1 MSTIRRQSIISSFVV
16 YIGFAFGFLN
26 TYLLTRQGGFTKEEY
41 GLIAVFVAVAQVM
54 FSLANVGMPAFLN
67 KFFPYYK
74 AHLPENKNDQLTWA
88 LLLPCAGFLIVL
100 LFGLGFKNIVA
111 NKIFSNSPELLNYYY
126 WLFPFGF
133 GFTIFMVLEA
143 YSWQRGRA
151 VVSNF
156 LKEVVFR
163 AFVTLLILLTAIG
176 FIKNFNT
183 FIGLYSFIYIALVSY
198 LLFYFRRRKQL
209 NFTLQRSN
217 VTQKFRKK
225 IKALIGFVWGGG
237 LVFSLASVVDTL
249 IIAAVLPNGV
259 GAAAVFTFGQYVAS
273 LIQAPQRAVVSA
285 SVGALSQAWKD
296 KDFKKINKIY
306 HRSSINQ
313 LLFSCAMFSLIWIN
327 FEDGIFTFHL
337 QEEYVASK
345 WIFFYIGLTY
355 ILDMGT
361 GLNGQIISTSSY
373 WKFEFKTRMI
383 LFAITLPLT
392 YFLTVKY
399 GIVGPPFANL
409 ISYSIYNAIRYSF
422 LLKKFNMQPFDSKT
436 LAALVLSGAC
446 FLLAYL
452 PLKNYTGLH
461 WMVTRSLLF
470 CVPFAAGTIG
480 MKLSPDVVPVWLT
493 LKKKLRLG

>member
-1 MSTIRRQSIISSFVV
+1 
-16 YIGFAFGFLN
+16 
-26 TYLLTRQGGFTKEEY
+26 
-41 GLIAVFVAVAQVM
+41 VFVAVAQVM

-217 VTQKFRKK
+217 VTQ
-225 IKALIGFVWGGG
+225 
-237 LVFSLASVVDTL
+237 
-249 IIAAVLPNGV
+249 
-259 GAAAVFTFGQYVAS
+259 
-273 LIQAPQRAVVSA
+273 
-285 SVGALSQAWKD
+285 
-296 KDFKKINKIY
+296 
-306 HRSSINQ
+306 
-313 LLFSCAMFSLIWIN
+313 N
-327 FEDGIFTFHL
+327 F
-337 QEEYVASK
+337 A
-345 WIFFYIGLTY
+345 
-355 ILDMGT
+355 
-361 GLNGQIISTSSY
+361 
-373 WKFEFKTRMI
+373 
-383 LFAITLPLT
+383 
-392 YFLTVKY
+392 
-399 GIVGPPFANL
+399 
-409 ISYSIYNAIRYSF
+409 
-422 LLKKFNMQPFDSKT
+422 
-436 LAALVLSGAC
+436 
-446 FLLAYL
+446 
-452 PLKNYTGLH
+452 
-461 WMVTRSLLF
+461 
-470 CVPFAAGTIG
+470 
-480 MKLSPDVVPVWLT
+480 
-493 LKKKLRLG
+493 KKLRR